1 VARLRPVPYQLK
13 RAYKTLAGTGGMRSL
28 IELDKACKSFDGGR
42 TLAVREVTMQVERG
56 RFVALVGASGS
67 GKTTTLKFINRL
79 IEPDRGEV
87 RIDGEPVRTS
97 ETSTLRRHIG
107 YVFQGIGLF
116 PHMSVA
122 ENIAITPQ
130 LLRWPQGEIAT
141 RVKELLDLVGLPQS
155 YASRQPAA
163 LSGGEQQRV
172 GVARAIAARPRIV
185 LMDEPFGALD
195 PMTRDAVRSAYR
207 ALHDQLGLTTIMVT
221 HDVQEAM
228 LVADRI
234 AVMSA
239 GRILADDTP
248 RALMSQQ
255 VDPEVRDLLAMP
267 KRQADRIRALMDGS
281 PRDDAHG

>member
-1 VARLRPVPYQLK
+1 M
-13 RAYKTLAGTGGMRSL
+13 TAGPL
-28 IELDKACKSFDGGR
+28 IELDRVGKSFDGGR
-42 TLAVREVTMQVERG
+42 TFAVRDVTMRVEAG

-67 GKTTTLKFINRL
+67 GKTTTLKVINRL
-79 IEPDRGEV
+79 LEPDSGEV
-87 RIDGEPVRTS
+87 RIEGEPARAA
-97 ETSTLRRHIG
+97 EPSTLRRHIG

-130 LLRWPQGEIAT
+130 LLGWPRPEIAA
-141 RVKELLDLVGLPQS
+141 RVKELLDLVGLPQD
-155 YASRQPAA
+155 YASRFPAA

-195 PMTRDAVRSAYR
+195 PITRDAVRSAYR
-207 ALHDQLGLTTIMVT
+207 SLHDRLGLTTIMVT

-248 RALMSQQ
+248 RALMSRQ
-255 VDPEVRDLLAMP
+255 DPEVRDLMAMP
-267 KRQADRIRALMDGS
+267 KRQAERIHALTEDATRDG
-281 PRDDAHG
+281 AHG